1 MVPFTIGLEKS
12 GITYVFSLNY
22 AKIKI
27 DWHDSLPLEQTLTLC
42 NVIILIKWVFNKDEN
57 HWYYNIFLEKCSY
70 QLDTK

>member
-27 DWHDSLPLEQTLTLC
+27 DWHDSLPLEKTLTLC
-42 NVIILIKWVFNKDEN
+42 NVIILIKWVFNKD
-57 HWYYNIFLEKCSY
+57 
-70 QLDTK
+70 